1 MLRQSFAKRL
11 DRLGS
16 VLRLVILIDRVRR
29 NLDVERVLG
38 AGITDVQRRRFRSR
52 ERDNDIR
59 LYGGRELTDQREE
72 RQDDDT
78 P

>member
-1 MLRQSFAKRL
+1 
-11 DRLGS
+11 
-16 VLRLVILIDRVRR
+16 
-29 NLDVERVLG
+29 LDVERVFG
-38 AGITDVQRRRFRSR
+38 AGITYVQRRRFRSR

-78 P
+78 L